1 MIGSKNCDVNWYLS
15 SFVRRMTVG
24 SEHSAHISQKSNRV
38 IRIMEQLL
46 VFLFSTGEVKKP
58 KHENNRMKLWRVLRN
73 QSEKVYALRT
83 VSPKHH
89 THITRR
95 SCRWSCRSLCLFSL
109 IYFLLHF
116 LAQSFVFNVSVI
128 VLRFSIEA
136 FAHFNSALHSS
147 LSLIFLFSQYCLFAC
162 LDLGVLSQYRR
173 IDSTRFDVHS
183 AHTHTHAVLG
193 MCKCSS
199 LYACYCCLSNS
210 MSVCKFRMFLRFAWK
225 YVANPHPATDF
236 SFSLLRCTDQ
246 RIIVHVFLDMN
257 AFCFCAKQVD
267 SSMDFFFFW

>member
-89 THITRR
+89 THIARR

-109 IYFLLHF
+109 SFISFYIFWHSRLFLMSVL
-116 LAQSFVFNVSVI
+116 SSCVFPSK
-128 VLRFSIEA
+128 LSLT
-136 FAHFNSALHSS
+136 STALFIS
-147 LSLIFLFSQYCLFAC
+147 LSLSYIPF
-162 LDLGVLSQYRR
+162 
-173 IDSTRFDVHS
+173 
-183 AHTHTHAVLG
+183 
-193 MCKCSS
+193 
-199 LYACYCCLSNS
+199 
-210 MSVCKFRMFLRFAWK
+210 
-225 YVANPHPATDF
+225 
-236 SFSLLRCTDQ
+236 
-246 RIIVHVFLDMN
+246 
-257 AFCFCAKQVD
+257 
-267 SSMDFFFFW
+267 